1 MSAQSSNMRKII
13 GSVRSTFDRVEGT
26 SRSLVAAARLHP
38 AGFAVPS
45 TVIAVAVAFVTFV
58 TAVALRVIPP
68 NLFGTGSPPIIQPS
82 TSQPRHRPHQQP
94 VVAGPPILGPSGGS
108 REHGSTGSHEQG
120 PGSDG
125 ASATP
130 IALSTPPTV
139 PITSGPTLTAG
150 HNPASSWPAT
160 TPTTV
165 SVQVGASGPVA
176 QVSRIA
182 TPAVRTTAAT
192 VGQAVQGVTGVI
204 GTVTGTVGAVTG
216 TVGAVTGTVGAVA
229 GTVGAVAGT
238 TTVGVAASAAE
249 SGSPVGAQVSL
260 GSSGS
265 AAGESADSASL
276 SARTP
281 TATATV
287 SVSDLAGDG
296 PSQPTV
302 SLSVSV
308 QGLG

>member
-1 MSAQSSNMRKII
+1 MSAQSSSMHKIM
-13 GSVRSTFDRVEGT
+13 GPARSAFGRMAST
-26 SRSLVAAARLHP
+26 SRSFVAAARLHP

-45 TVIAVAVAFVTFV
+45 AVIAVAVAFVTFV

-94 VVAGPPILGPSGGS
+94 VLAGPPILGLSGGS
-108 REHGSTGSHEQG
+108 RRHGSTGSHEQG

-125 ASATP
+125 ANATP
-130 IALSTPPTV
+130 IALPTLPTFPV
-139 PITSGPTLTAG
+139 TSGPTLTAG
-150 HNPASSWPAT
+150 NNPASSSPAT

-165 SVQVGASGPVA
+165 SVKVGASGPVT

-182 TPAVRTTAAT
+182 TPAIRTTTTT
-192 VGQAVQGVTGVI
+192 VGQAVDGVI
-204 GTVTGTVGAVTG
+204 GTVTGTVGAVAGTVGTVNG
-216 TVGAVTGTVGAVA
+216 TVGAVTGAVGAVA
-229 GTVGAVAGT
+229 GTVGAVT
-238 TTVGVAASAAE
+238 TTSA
-249 SGSPVGAQVSL
+249 Q
-260 GSSGS
+260 
-265 AAGESADSASL
+265 
-276 SARTP
+276 TP

-296 PSQPTV
+296 SSQPTV

-308 QGLG
+308 PGLG

>member
-45 TVIAVAVAFVTFV
+45 AVIAVAVAFVTFV

-94 VVAGPPILGPSGGS
+94 VLAGPPILGLSGGS
-108 REHGSTGSHEQG
+108 RRHGSTGSHEQG

-125 ASATP
+125 ANATP
-130 IALSTPPTV
+130 MALPTLPTF

-150 HNPASSWPAT
+150 NNPASSSPAT

-165 SVQVGASGPVA
+165 SVKVGASGPVT

-182 TPAVRTTAAT
+182 TPAIRTTTTT
-192 VGQAVQGVTGVI
+192 VGQAVDGVI

-216 TVGAVTGTVGAVA
+216 TVGAVAGTVGTVNGTVGAVTGAVGAVA
-229 GTVGAVAGT
+229 GTVGAVT
-238 TTVGVAASAAE
+238 TTSA
-249 SGSPVGAQVSL
+249 Q
-260 GSSGS
+260 
-265 AAGESADSASL
+265 
-276 SARTP
+276 TP

-296 PSQPTV
+296 SSQPTV

-308 QGLG
+308 PGLG